1 MSNCEFV
8 FTIQIHCIQSLYIK
22 ESKLQIMSLYLICL
36 LRLCERTADKK
47 ALAHA
52 AILGASQPNQA
63 TDVLSVLSSHAKGAG
78 AICAGKGIEKA
89 RNSHE
94 SAMRETL

>member
-1 MSNCEFV
+1 
-8 FTIQIHCIQSLYIK
+8 
-22 ESKLQIMSLYLICL
+22 MSLYLICL

-52 AILGASQPNQA
+52 AILEASQPNRA

-78 AICAGKGIEKA
+78 AICAGKGREKA
-89 RNSHE
+89 RNSLE